1 MTTQREA
8 WLALTVEDPIDPG
21 LPICDPHHHLWE
33 RPNNRYL
40 LEDLLGDTGSGHN
53 IVQTVFV
60 ECSSMYRKDGP
71 VEMQPI
77 GETEFVQGVADQSAS
92 GQHGKSAVIA
102 GIVGYAD
109 LTLGDAVAPVLEAHL
124 AASANRFRGIRYI
137 STWDANSDV
146 ISSRNPPEGL
156 LLDSK
161 FREGFANLEK
171 YGLSFDAWM
180 YHAQIAD
187 LTDLAK
193 AFPEVTIILNHIGG
207 PLGVGPYASK
217 REEVFQQWKQDIAAL
232 ATSPNVVV
240 KLGGLGMPNYGNS
253 WHEQDAP
260 PGSIEL
266 ADTMA
271 PYFQHCID
279 QFGVDRCM
287 FESNF
292 PIDKISYSYNVMWNA
307 FKRVSESFSP
317 HERAALFHDT
327 AAKAY
332 RLASSR

>member
-1 MTTQREA
+1 MTTQREE

-40 LEDLLGDTGSGHN
+40 LEDLLVDTGSGHN

-71 VEMQPI
+71 VEMQPV

-92 GQHGKSAVIA
+92 GQHGKSAVIS

-109 LTLGDAVAPVLEAHL
+109 LTLGDAVAPVLEAHM

-137 STWDANSDV
+137 SAWDANSDV
-146 ISSRNPPEGL
+146 ISSRNPPKGL

-161 FREGFANLEK
+161 FREGFAMLEK

-180 YHAQIAD
+180 YHAQIVD
-187 LTDLAK
+187 LTGLAK

-207 PLGVGPYASK
+207 PLGVGPYAGK
-217 REEVFQQWKQDIAAL
+217 REDVFQHWKKDIAAL
-232 ATSPNVVV
+232 AASTNVVV
-240 KLGGLGMPNYGNS
+240 KLGGLGMPNYGNG

-260 PGSIEL
+260 PSSIEL

-271 PYFQHCID
+271 PYFQYCID
-279 QFGVDRCM
+279 QFGADRCM

-292 PIDKISYSYNVMWNA
+292 PVDKISYSYNVMWNA
-307 FKRVSESFSP
+307 FKRVTESFSP
-317 HERAALFHDT
+317 DERASLFHDT
-327 AAKAY
+327 AVNAY
-332 RLASSR
+332 RLTNSQ